1 MASKAFGA
9 ASASVMGAALLLLL
23 LRRRAPRAP
32 YHDELTSEYRNVLWV
47 PRVPLSPQGRSW
59 I

>member
-32 YHDELTSEYRNVLWV
+32 YHDELTSEYRYVLWV
-47 PRVPLSPQGRSW
+47 SGCRASL
-59 I
+59 